1 MAGFLRL
8 SRKWAW
14 VWISVIAGMVAPA
27 VQAQGLSYSV
37 AGEAQVLVL
46 DIRRALNESNAGQ
59 LILEKYKAAIIAL
72 NNEFNILQTQLIAE
86 EQELR
91 DLRSSMEVREFV
103 KLAESFDQKST
114 QAREEYRL
122 RKQAIDDELNEN
134 TDRLSRILSQYAGEV
149 MEEKGATVVLMKN
162 QVIVSSNAID
172 ITSGVMERANQLIN
186 TDTFLI
192 KE

>member
-1 MAGFLRL
+1 MAGFRRL

-37 AGEAQVLVL
+37 AGESQVLVL

-91 DLRSSMEVREFV
+91 DLRSSMEVSEFV

-134 TDRLSRILSQYAGEV
+134 TDRLARILSQYAGEV

-172 ITSGVMERANQLIN
+172 ITSGVMERANQSIN

>member
-1 MAGFLRL
+1 MAGFRRL

-37 AGEAQVLVL
+37 AGESQVLVL

-134 TDRLSRILSQYAGEV
+134 TDRLARILSQYAGEV

>member
-1 MAGFLRL
+1 MAGFRRL

-14 VWISVIAGMVAPA
+14 GWISVIAGMVAPA

-37 AGEAQVLVL
+37 AGESQVLVL

-91 DLRSSMEVREFV
+91 DLRSSMEVSEFV
-103 KLAESFDQKST
+103 KLAEAFDQKST

-134 TDRLSRILSQYAGEV
+134 TDRLARILSQYAGEV

>member
-1 MAGFLRL
+1 MAGFRRL

-37 AGEAQVLVL
+37 AGESQVLVL
-46 DIRRALNESNAGQ
+46 DIRRVLNESNAGQ

-134 TDRLSRILSQYAGEV
+134 TDRLARILSQYAGEV

>member
-1 MAGFLRL
+1 MAGFRRL

-37 AGEAQVLVL
+37 AGESQVLVL

-72 NNEFNILQTQLIAE
+72 NNEFNILQTELIAE

-91 DLRSSMEVREFV
+91 DLRSSMEVSEFV

-134 TDRLSRILSQYAGEV
+134 TDRLARILSQYAGEV

>member
-1 MAGFLRL
+1 MAGFRRL

-37 AGEAQVLVL
+37 AGESQVLVL

-91 DLRSSMEVREFV
+91 DLRSSMEVSEFV

-122 RKQAIDDELNEN
+122 RKQAIDDELNAN
-134 TDRLSRILSQYAGEV
+134 TDRLARILSQYAGEV

-186 TDTFLI
+186 TDTFLM

>member
-1 MAGFLRL
+1 MAGFRRL

-37 AGEAQVLVL
+37 AGESQILVL

-91 DLRSSMEVREFV
+91 DLRSSMEVSEFV

-134 TDRLSRILSQYAGEV
+134 TDRLARILSQYAGEV

>member
-1 MAGFLRL
+1 MAGFRRL

-14 VWISVIAGMVAPA
+14 VWLSLIAGMVAPA

-37 AGEAQVLVL
+37 AGESQVLVL

-91 DLRSSMEVREFV
+91 DLRSSMEVSEFV

-134 TDRLSRILSQYAGEV
+134 TDRLARILSQYAGEV
-149 MEEKGATVVLMKN
+149 MEEKGAAVVLMKN

>member
-1 MAGFLRL
+1 MAGFRRL

-37 AGEAQVLVL
+37 AGESQVLVL

-91 DLRSSMEVREFV
+91 DLRSSMEVSEFV

-134 TDRLSRILSQYAGEV
+134 TDRLARILSQYAGEV

-172 ITSGVMERANQLIN
+172 ITSGVMERANRLIN
-186 TDTFLI
+186 TDTFLK

>member
-14 VWISVIAGMVAPA
+14 VWLSLIAGMVAPA

-37 AGEAQVLVL
+37 AGESQVLVL

-91 DLRSSMEVREFV
+91 DLRSSMEVSEFV

-134 TDRLSRILSQYAGEV
+134 TDRLARILSQYAGEV
-149 MEEKGATVVLMKN
+149 MEEKGAAVVLMKN

>member
-1 MAGFLRL
+1 MAGFRRL

-14 VWISVIAGMVAPA
+14 VWIFVIAGMVAPA

-37 AGEAQVLVL
+37 AGESQVLVL

-91 DLRSSMEVREFV
+91 DLRSSMEVSEFV

-134 TDRLSRILSQYAGEV
+134 TDRLARILSQYAGEV

>member
-1 MAGFLRL
+1 MAGFRRL

-37 AGEAQVLVL
+37 AEESQVLVL

-91 DLRSSMEVREFV
+91 DLRSSMEVSEFV

-134 TDRLSRILSQYAGEV
+134 TDRLARILSQYAGEV

>member
-1 MAGFLRL
+1 MAGFRRL

-27 VQAQGLSYSV
+27 VQAQGMRYSV
-37 AGEAQVLVL
+37 AGESQVLVL

-91 DLRSSMEVREFV
+91 DLRSSMEVSEFV

-134 TDRLSRILSQYAGEV
+134 TDRLARILSQYAGEV

>member
-37 AGEAQVLVL
+37 AGESQVLVL

-91 DLRSSMEVREFV
+91 DLRSSMEVSEFV

-122 RKQAIDDELNEN
+122 RKQAIDVELNEN
-134 TDRLSRILSQYAGEV
+134 TDRLARILSQYAGEV

-186 TDTFLI
+186 TDTFLV

>member
-1 MAGFLRL
+1 MAGFRRL

-37 AGEAQVLVL
+37 AGESQVLVL
-46 DIRRALNESNAGQ
+46 DIRRALNESNVGQ

-86 EQELR
+86 EQDLR
-91 DLRSSMEVREFV
+91 DLRSSMEVSEFV

-122 RKQAIDDELNEN
+122 RKQAIDVELNEN
-134 TDRLSRILSQYAGEV
+134 TDRLARILSQYAGEV

>member
-1 MAGFLRL
+1 MAGFRCL

-37 AGEAQVLVL
+37 AGESQVLVL

-91 DLRSSMEVREFV
+91 DLRSSMEVSEFV

-134 TDRLSRILSQYAGEV
+134 TDRLARILSQYAGEV

>member
-1 MAGFLRL
+1 MAGFRRL

-37 AGEAQVLVL
+37 AGESQVLVL

-91 DLRSSMEVREFV
+91 DLRSSMEVSEFV

-134 TDRLSRILSQYAGEV
+134 TDRLARILSQYAGEV
-149 MEEKGATVVLMKN
+149 MEEKGAAVVLMKN

>member
-1 MAGFLRL
+1 MAGFRHLA
-8 SRKWAW
+8 RKWAW
-14 VWISVIAGMVAPA
+14 VSISVIAGMVAPA
-27 VQAQGLSYSV
+27 VQAQGLSYPVRGS
-37 AGEAQVLVL
+37 QVLVL

-72 NNEFNILQTQLIAE
+72 NNEFNILQTRLIAE

-91 DLRSSMEVREFV
+91 DLRSSMEVSEFV
-103 KLAESFDQKST
+103 KLAEAFDQKST

-134 TDRLSRILSQYAGEV
+134 TDRLARILSEYAGEV
-149 MEEKGATVVLMKN
+149 EKRGSRGINEKSGYSVFQCDRHHFWRDGPSKP
-162 QVIVSSNAID
+162 VIN
-172 ITSGVMERANQLIN
+172 N
-186 TDTFLI
+186 DTFLI

>member
-1 MAGFLRL
+1 MAGFRRL

-37 AGEAQVLVL
+37 AGESQVLVL

-91 DLRSSMEVREFV
+91 DLRSSMEVSEFV

-122 RKQAIDDELNEN
+122 RKQAIDDELNKN
-134 TDRLSRILSQYAGEV
+134 TDRLARILSQYAGEV
-149 MEEKGATVVLMKN
+149 MEEKGATVVLMRN

-172 ITSGVMERANQLIN
+172 ITFSVIERANQLIN
-186 TDTFLI
+186 NATFLI

>member
-37 AGEAQVLVL
+37 AGESQVLVL

-91 DLRSSMEVREFV
+91 DLRSSMEVSEFV

-122 RKQAIDDELNEN
+122 RKQAIDDELNVN
-134 TDRLSRILSQYAGEV
+134 TDRLARILSQYAGEV